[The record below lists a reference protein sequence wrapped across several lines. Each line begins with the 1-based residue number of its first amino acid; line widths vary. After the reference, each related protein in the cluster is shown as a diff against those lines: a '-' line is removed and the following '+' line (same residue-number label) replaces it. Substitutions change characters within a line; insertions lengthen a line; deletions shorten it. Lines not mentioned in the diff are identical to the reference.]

1 MKNFFI
7 RRPIFAISLSVIIVL
22 LGGISIGSLSIE
34 QYPDITPPVVEV
46 TATYE
51 GADAETVNNAVATP
65 IAESIMGV
73 SNMLYMQATS
83 ANDGSMTLQV
93 TFDIGSDADLDAIFT
108 QNNVSTAMAKL
119 PSSVTEQ
126 GVVTRKTQ
134 TGFLMVYALYSDG
147 RYDENFLSNYAYINI
162 QNELLKINGIGKV
175 EIMGAGEYAMRVW
188 LRPDLLAYYNISVS
202 EILNAI
208 SVEAGIYPAG
218 QFGAEPTPPSTQ
230 YTYTVTMPRQ
240 ISSPEEFGNILLR
253 TTDTGRQVRL
263 RDVATIELGNQNY
276 GASSRF
282 GDKPTTIISIYQEP
296 NSNAVA
302 LGEAVKAKM
311 TELAERMP
319 DGLEYEVLVDGTKS
333 ISAGIREIF
342 ETLIIALFL
351 VILIIFIFLQDWR
364 ATLIPLIAIPVSI
377 IGTFMVFP
385 LLGFTINI
393 VSLLG
398 LVLSVGLV
406 VDDAIVVV
414 EAVQAGIERGLTPMA
429 ATEEAMSKVTSPI
442 IATTIVL
449 LAVFLPISFS
459 GGISARLFQ
468 QFAVTISVSVIFST
482 INALSLSPALCAQL
496 LRPRKERTKGFF
508 GAFNRIFN
516 KSMGRYGQ
524 TIGAVVSRWRTTIAM
539 VAIIAVAIV
548 AMLRIIPRGFLPE
561 EDQGFFTIS
570 VNAPDNTA
578 LFHTEQIMEK
588 IDSVTKATLPIIEST
603 GVVSGF
609 NMISGVAST
618 NSGVIFVKLTDFNKR
633 KMSAMEAVAK
643 LNEVLYSAIP
653 EAECGAFV
661 SPSIPGLG
669 VTSGVTFELQDR
681 AGRGTNY
688 LAEQSDKLLSALRK
702 EPRIKSA
709 TTEFRNGVAQ
719 KHINIDKQH
728 ALMSGVSLSSLY
740 SETATLLGGRMINN
754 FNLYGR
760 LYQSY
765 LQAAPEYRQDEAS
778 LESYFLK
785 NGNNESVPLTSFVEV
800 RDTTGV
806 EYVSQFNLYRSI
818 GINVTPDEGVS
829 TGQIMD
835 KIEQIANDILPD
847 DTAIAW
853 SGVSFQEREKG
864 SKGGWVFLIAF
875 IFVFFTLSALYESWS
890 LPLSIVTGVPLAVL
904 GALCAIGLAH
914 LFEPKFINDIYMQ
927 ISLAMLIGLAA
938 KNSILVVE
946 YADKLFH
953 EERQSLLDATINAAK
968 MRVRPILMTA
978 FASILGMLPLVFAS
992 GVYSTARNIMG
1003 VSLVG
1008 GLLFATIF
1016 GILLYPALYYTVGK
1030 VARFEQK
1037 RQKEDNYA

>member
-7 RRPIFAISLSVIIVL
+7 HRPIFAISLSVVIVL
-22 LGGISIGSLSIE
+22 LGALSIANLSIE

-46 TATYE
+46 TATYD
-51 GADAETVNNAVATP
+51 GADAETVNNSVATP
-65 IAESIMGV
+65 IAQSVMGV
-73 SNMLYMQATS
+73 SDMLYMQATS

-108 QNNVSTAMAKL
+108 QNNVATAMAKL

-147 RYDENFLSNYAYINI
+147 RYDEDFLSNYAYINI
-162 QNELLKINGIGKV
+162 ENELLKINGIGKV
-175 EIMGAGEYAMRVW
+175 DIMGAGEYAMRVW
-188 LRPDLLAYYNISVS
+188 LRPDLLSYYNISVNDIVS
-202 EILNAI
+202 AI
-208 SVEAGIYPAG
+208 STEAGIYPAG
-218 QFGAEPTPPSTQ
+218 KFGAEPTPSSTL

-240 ISSPEEFGNILLR
+240 ISTPEEWGDILLR
-253 TTDTGRQVRL
+253 TTERGEQVRL
-263 RDVATIELGNQNY
+263 RDVATIELGNENY
-276 GASSRF
+276 GTSSRF
-282 GDKPTTIISIYQEP
+282 GDKPTTIVTIYQEP

-302 LGEAVKAKM
+302 LGNAVKEKM
-311 TELAERMP
+311 ATIAERMP
-319 DGLEYEVLVDGTKS
+319 DGVEFEILVDGTKS

-342 ETLIIALFL
+342 ETLIIALIL
-351 VILIIFIFLQDWR
+351 VILIIFLFLQSWR

-377 IGTFMVFP
+377 IGTFMIFP

-414 EAVQAGIERGLTPMA
+414 EASQANIERGMSPA
-429 ATEEAMSKVTSPI
+429 EATEEAMRKVTSPI

-449 LAVFLPISFS
+449 LAVFIPISFS

-482 INALSLSPALCAQL
+482 INALSLSPALCAML
-496 LRPRKERTKGFF
+496 LRPHKERTTGFF
-508 GAFNRIFN
+508 GAFNRLFD
-516 KSMGRYGQ
+516 KAMGHYGSS
-524 TIGAVVSRWRTTIAM
+524 IGAIVSRWRTTIAV
-539 VAIIAVAIV
+539 VAVMAVAIV
-548 AMLRIIPRGFLPE
+548 AMLKILPQGFLPE

-570 VNAPDNTA
+570 VNGPDNIA
-578 LFHTEQIMEK
+578 LSRTEQIMAK
-588 IDSVTKATLPIIEST
+588 VDSVTKTTLPIVEST

-609 NMISGVAST
+609 NLISGVAAT
-618 NSGVIFVKLTDFNKR
+618 NSGIIFVKLTDFSKR
-633 KMSAMEAVAK
+633 KMSAMDAVAK
-643 LNEVLYSAIP
+643 LNKVLYSAIP

-681 AGRGTNY
+681 AGKGTDY
-688 LAEQSDKLLSALRK
+688 LAEQCDKLLAALRK
-702 EPRIKSA
+702 EPKIESA
-709 TTEFRNGVAQ
+709 STEFRNGVAQ
-719 KHINIDKQH
+719 KHIDIDKQH

-765 LQAAPEYRQDEAS
+765 LQAAPDYRESEAS
-778 LESYFLK
+778 LSGYFLK
-785 NGNNESVPLTSFVEV
+785 NGNGESVPLTSFVSV

-806 EYVSQFNLYRSI
+806 QYVSQFNLYRSI
-818 GINVTPDEGVS
+818 GINVTPKEGTS
-829 TGQIMD
+829 TGQTMD
-835 KIEQIANDILPD
+835 RIETIADEILPD
-847 DTAIAW
+847 DTSIAW
-853 SGVSFQEREKG
+853 SGVSFQEREEGGKG
-864 SKGGWVFLIAF
+864 AWVFLIAF
-875 IFVFFTLSALYESWS
+875 VFVFFTLSALYESWS
-890 LPLSIVTGVPLAVL
+890 LPLSIVMGVPLAVV
-904 GALCAIGLAH
+904 GALCAVSIAH
-914 LFEPKFINDIYMQ
+914 LIAPQFINDIYMQ

-938 KNSILVVE
+938 KNAILVVE

-953 EERQSLLDATINAAK
+953 EEHQSLADATVNAAK

-1016 GILLYPALYYTVGK
+1016 GVMLYPALYFLVGK
-1030 VARFEQK
+1030 VARFEKQK
-1037 RQKEDNYA
+1037 

>member
-7 RRPIFAISLSVIIVL
+7 HRPIFAISLSVVIVL
-22 LGGISIGSLSIE
+22 LGAISIGNLAIE
-34 QYPDITPPVVEV
+34 QYPNITPPVVEV
-46 TATYE
+46 SATYE

-73 SNMLYMQATS
+73 SDMLYLEATS

-93 TFDIGSDADLDAIFT
+93 TFDIGSNADLDAIFT
-108 QNNVSTAMAKL
+108 QNNVATAMAKL

-147 RYDENFLSNYAYINI
+147 RYDEDFLANYAYINLE
-162 QNELLKINGIGKV
+162 NELLKIDGIGKV

-188 LRPDLLAYYNISVS
+188 LRPDLLAYYNLSVN

-218 QFGAEPTPPSTQ
+218 KFGAEPTPPTTQ

-240 ISSPEEFGNILLR
+240 ISTPEEFGDILLR
-253 TTDTGRQVRL
+253 TTEEGRQVHL

-276 GASSRF
+276 GTSSRF
-282 GDKPTTIISIYQEP
+282 GDKPTSIITIYQEP

-302 LGEAVKAKM
+302 LGKAVKAKM
-311 TELAERMP
+311 GELTERMP
-319 DGLEYEVLVDGTKS
+319 DGVEVEVLVDGTKS

-342 ETLIIALFL
+342 ETLVIALIL
-351 VILIIFIFLQDWR
+351 VILIIFLFLQDWR
-364 ATLIPLIAIPVSI
+364 ATIIPLIAIPVSI

-393 VSLLG
+393 ISLLG

-414 EAVQAGIERGLTPMA
+414 EAVQANIERGMTSHK

-468 QFAVTISVSVIFST
+468 QFAVTISVSVIFSM
-482 INALSLSPALCAQL
+482 INALSLSPALCAIL
-496 LRPRKERTKGFF
+496 LRPRKEHKSGFF
-508 GAFNRIFN
+508 GLFNRLFDRA
-516 KSMGRYGQ
+516 MGYYGN
-524 TIGAVVSRWRTTIAM
+524 TIGRIVHRWRTTIVM
-539 VAIIAVAIV
+539 VAVMVVAIV
-548 AMLRIIPRGFLPE
+548 AMLKILPSGFLPE
-561 EDQGFFTIS
+561 EDLGFFTIS

-578 LFHTEQIMEK
+578 LAHTEQIMSK
-588 IDSVTKATLPIIEST
+588 VDSVTKATLPIVEST

-609 NMISGVAST
+609 NLISGIAST
-618 NSGVIFVKLTDFNKR
+618 NCGVIFVKLVDFDKR
-633 KMSAMEAVAK
+633 NISSMEAVAK
-643 LNEVLYSAIP
+643 LNKVLYSAIP

-681 AGRGTNY
+681 AGRGSAY
-688 LAEQSDKLLSALRK
+688 LAEECNKLIDALRK
-702 EPRIKSA
+702 EPRIESA
-709 TTEFRNGVAQ
+709 TTEFRSGVAQ
-719 KHINIDKQH
+719 KHLDIDKQH
-728 ALMSGVSLSSLY
+728 AQMSGVELSSLY
-740 SETATLLGGRMINN
+740 AETATLLGGRVINN
-754 FNLYGR
+754 FNLFGR

-765 LQAAPEYRQDEAS
+765 LQAAPEYRTDASS
-778 LESYFLK
+778 LEGYFLK
-785 NGNNESVPLTSFVEV
+785 NSDNESVPLSSFVTV

-806 EYVSQFNLYRSI
+806 QYVSQFNLYRSI
-818 GINVTPDEGVS
+818 DLNVAPAKGAS
-829 TGQIMD
+829 TGDVMAD
-835 KIEQIANDILPD
+835 IERVAAEVLPNDM
-847 DTAIAW
+847 AIAW
-853 SGVSFQEREKG
+853 SGVSFQERSES
-864 SKGGWVFLIAF
+864 SKGVWVFLIAF

-890 LPLSIVTGVPLAVL
+890 LPMSIIMGVPLAVI
-904 GALCAIGLAH
+904 GALCAVGIAH
-914 LFEPKFINDIYMQ
+914 IVEPHFINDIYMQ

-938 KNSILVVE
+938 KNAILVVE

-953 EERQSLLDATINAAK
+953 DEQQSLLDATVNGAK

-1016 GILLYPALYYTVGK
+1016 GILLYPALYYLVGK

-1037 RQKEDNYA
+1037 RKEEKNYA

>member
-1 MKNFFI
+1 MNNFFI
-7 RRPIFAISLSVIIVL
+7 SRPIFAISLSVIIVL
-22 LGGISIGSLSIE
+22 LGIVSIGKLAIE

-65 IAESIMGV
+65 IAESVMGV
-73 SNMLYMQATS
+73 SDMLYMQSTS
-83 ANDGSMTLQV
+83 ANDGSMTLQI
-93 TFDIGSDADLDAIFT
+93 TFDIESDADLDAIFT
-108 QNNVSTAMAKL
+108 QNRVATAMAKL

-134 TGFLMVYALYSDG
+134 TGFLLVYALYSDG
-147 RYDENFLSNYAYINI
+147 RYDESFLSNYAYINLE
-162 QNELLKINGIGKV
+162 NELLKINGIGKV
-175 EIMGAGEYAMRVW
+175 DIMGAGEYAMRVW

-202 EILNAI
+202 EILSAI
-208 SVEAGIYPAG
+208 ATEAGIYPAG
-218 QFGAEPTPPSTQ
+218 EFGAEPTPETTQ
-230 YTYTVTMPRQ
+230 FTYTVTMPRQ
-240 ISSPEEFGNILLR
+240 ISSAEEFANILLR
-253 TTDTGRQVRL
+253 TTDKGQQVRL
-263 RDVATIELGNQNY
+263 RDVASVELGNQTY
-276 GASSRF
+276 GSSSRF
-282 GDKPTTIISIYQEP
+282 GDKPTTIVTIYQEP
-296 NSNAVA
+296 GSNAVA
-302 LGEAVKAKM
+302 LGKAVKAKM
-311 TELAERMP
+311 DELAERMP
-319 DGLEYEVLVDGTKS
+319 DGLATEVLVDGTKS

-342 ETLIIALFL
+342 ETLIIALVL
-351 VILIIFIFLQDWR
+351 VILIIFLFLQDWR

-393 VSLLG
+393 ISLLG

-414 EAVQAGIERGLTPMA
+414 EAVQAGIERGLTPRK

-442 IATTIVL
+442 VATTIVL
-449 LAVFLPISFS
+449 LAVFIPISFS

-468 QFAVTISVSVIFST
+468 QFAVTISVSVLFSMV
-482 INALSLSPALCAQL
+482 NALSLSPALCALL
-496 LRPRKERTKGFF
+496 LRKRKEQTSGLF
-508 GAFNRIFN
+508 GAFNRIFERA
-516 KSMGRYGQ
+516 MGRYAS
-524 TIGAVVSRWRTTIAM
+524 TISRAVTRWRTTLAM
-539 VAIIAVAIV
+539 VAVMAVVIGAI
-548 AMLRIIPRGFLPE
+548 LRVLPSGFLPE

-570 VNAPDNTA
+570 VTAPDNTSLA
-578 LFHTEQIMEK
+578 RTKQIMAK
-588 IDSVTKATLPIIEST
+588 VDSVTKATLPIVEST

-609 NMISGVAST
+609 NLISGVAST
-618 NSGVIFVKLTDFNKR
+618 NSGVIFVKLTDFDKR

-643 LNEVLYSAIP
+643 VNEVLYSAIP

-681 AGRGTNY
+681 AGRGTDY
-688 LAEQSDKLLSALRK
+688 LAEQCEILLTALRK
-702 EPRIKSA
+702 EPRIQSA
-709 TTEFRNGVAQ
+709 STEFRNGVAQ
-719 KHINIDKQH
+719 KHLAIDKEH

-740 SETATLLGGRMINN
+740 TETATLLGGRMINN

-765 LQAAPEYRQDEAS
+765 LQAAPEYRTDATS
-778 LESYFLK
+778 LERYYLK
-785 NGNNESVPLTSFVEV
+785 NGDGESVPLTTFVEV

-806 EYVSQFNLYRSI
+806 EYISQFNIYRSI
-818 GINVTPDEGVS
+818 DINVTPVS
-829 TGQIMD
+829 GASSGDVINA
-835 KIEQIANDILPD
+835 IERIADDVLPND
-847 DTAIAW
+847 TSIAW
-853 SGVSFQEREKG
+853 SGVSFQEQEEG
-864 SKGGWVFLIAF
+864 SKGAWVFLIAF
-875 IFVFFTLSALYESWS
+875 VFVFFTLSSLYESWS
-890 LPLSIVTGVPLAVL
+890 LPLAIVAGVPLAVL
-904 GALCAIGLAH
+904 GALCGVGLAH
-914 LFEPKFINDIYMQ
+914 LVAPQFINDIYMQ

-953 EERQSLLDATINAAK
+953 EERKSLLEATIDAAK

-1003 VSLVG
+1003 VSLVS
-1008 GLLFATIF
+1008 GLLFATLF
-1016 GILLYPALYYTVGK
+1016 GIILYPALYYLVGK

-1037 RQKEDNYA
+1037 RKEDNYA

>member
-7 RRPIFAISLSVIIVL
+7 SRPIFAISLSVIIVL
-22 LGGISIGSLSIE
+22 LGLISIGNLAIE

-46 TATYE
+46 TASYE

-73 SNMLYMQATS
+73 SDMLYMQATS

-108 QNNVSTAMAKL
+108 QNNVATAMAKL

-202 EILNAI
+202 DILSAI
-208 SVEAGIYPAG
+208 STEAGIYPAG
-218 QFGAEPTPPSTQ
+218 EFGAEPTPSTTQ
-230 YTYTVTMPRQ
+230 FTYTVTMPRQ
-240 ISSPEEFGNILLR
+240 ISTAEEFGDILLR
-253 TTDTGRQVRL
+253 TTEKGTQVRL
-263 RDVATIELGNQNY
+263 RDVATVELGNQNY

-311 TELAERMP
+311 SELAKSMP
-319 DGLEYEVLVDGTKS
+319 DGVEYEVLVDGTKS

-342 ETLIIALFL
+342 ETLIIALAL

-393 VSLLG
+393 ISLLG

-414 EAVQAGIERGLTPMA
+414 EAAQSNIERGLTPRKA
-429 ATEEAMSKVTSPI
+429 AEEAMSKVTSPI

-449 LAVFLPISFS
+449 LAVFIPISFS

-468 QFAVTISVSVIFST
+468 QFAITISVSVIFSM
-482 INALSLSPALCAQL
+482 INALSLSPALCAML
-496 LRPRKERTKGFF
+496 LRPRKEHKTGFF
-508 GAFNRIFN
+508 GAFNRIFD
-516 KSMGRYGQ
+516 KAMGGYGN
-524 TIGAVVSRWRTTIAM
+524 TIGKVVKRWRASIAI
-539 VAIIAVAIV
+539 VAVIAVAIV
-548 AMLRIIPRGFLPE
+548 AMLKILPKGFLPE
-561 EDQGFFTIS
+561 EDLGFFTIA

-578 LFHTEQIMEK
+578 LARTEEIMAK
-588 IDSVTKATLPIIEST
+588 VDSVAKATLPIVEST

-609 NMISGVAST
+609 NMISGVAAT
-618 NSGVIFVKLTDFNKR
+618 NSGVVFVKLKDFDKR
-633 KMSAMEAVAK
+633 KMSAMEAVSK
-643 LNEVLYSAIP
+643 LNHVLYTAIP

-681 AGRGTNY
+681 AGKGTEY
-688 LAEQSDKLLSALRK
+688 LAEQSDKLLAALRN

-709 TTEFRNGVAQ
+709 STEFRDGVAQ
-719 KHINIDKQH
+719 KHLDIDKQH
-728 ALMSGVSLSSLY
+728 ALMSGVSLSS
-740 SETATLLGGRMINN
+740 LLGGRMINN

-765 LQAAPEYRQDEAS
+765 LQAAPEYRESEAS
-778 LESYFLK
+778 LEGYYLK
-785 NGNNESVPLTSFVEV
+785 NSNGESVPLTSFVTV

-806 EYVSQFNLYRSI
+806 QYVSQFNLYRSI

-829 TGQIMD
+829 TGDVMD
-835 KIEQIANDILPD
+835 DIERIAEDNLPD
-847 DTAIAW
+847 DVAIAW
-853 SGVSFQEREKG
+853 SGVSFQEREESGKG
-864 SKGGWVFLIAF
+864 AWVFLIAF
-875 IFVFFTLSALYESWS
+875 IFVFFTLSSLYESWS
-890 LPLSIVTGVPLAVL
+890 LPLSIVMGVPLAVI
-904 GALCAIGLAH
+904 GALCAVGLSH
-914 LFEPKFINDIYMQ
+914 LFAPQFINDIYMQ

-953 EERQSLLDATINAAK
+953 EEQLSLLDATVNAAK

-978 FASILGMLPLVFAS
+978 FASILGILPLVFAS
-992 GVYSTARNIMG
+992 GVYSTARNIIG

-1016 GILLYPALYYTVGK
+1016 GVLLYPALYFLVGK

-1037 RQKEDNYA
+1037 REKEDNYA

>member
-7 RRPIFAISLSVIIVL
+7 HRPIFAISLSVIIVL
-22 LGGISIGSLSIE
+22 LGTISITNLAIE

-65 IAESIMGV
+65 LAESIMGV
-73 SNMLYMQATS
+73 SDMLYMQATS

-108 QNNVSTAMAKL
+108 QNNVASATSKL
-119 PSSVTEQ
+119 PSSVIEQ

-147 RYDENFLSNYAYINI
+147 RYDESFLSNYAYINI

-202 EILNAI
+202 EILSAI
-208 SVEAGIYPAG
+208 STEAGIYPAG
-218 QFGAEPTPPSTQ
+218 KFGAEPTPATTQ
-230 YTYTVTMPRQ
+230 FTYTVTMPRQ
-240 ISSPEEFGNILLR
+240 ISSPEEFGAILLR
-253 TTDTGRQVRL
+253 TTERGSQVRL
-263 RDVATIELGNQNY
+263 RDVATIELGNQAY

-282 GDKPTTIISIYQEP
+282 GNNPTTIITIYQEP

-302 LGEAVKAKM
+302 LGEAVKSKM
-311 TELAERMP
+311 SALSERMP
-319 DGLEYEVLVDGTKS
+319 DGVEYEVLVDGTKS

-342 ETLIIALFL
+342 ETLIIALVL
-351 VILIIFIFLQDWR
+351 VILIIFLFLQDWR

-377 IGTFMVFP
+377 VGTFMIFP

-414 EAVQAGIERGLTPMA
+414 EAAQSGIERGLAPA
-429 ATEEAMSKVTSPI
+429 KATEEAMSKVTSPI

-449 LAVFLPISFS
+449 LAVFIPISFS

-468 QFAVTISVSVIFST
+468 QFAVTISVSVVFST
-482 INALSLSPALCAQL
+482 INALSLSPALCALL
-496 LRPRKERTKGFF
+496 LRPHKERTTGFF
-508 GAFNRIFN
+508 GAFNRLFDRA
-516 KSMGRYGQ
+516 MGRYSSA
-524 TIGAVVSRWRTTIAM
+524 IGGIAKRWRITIA
-539 VAIIAVAIV
+539 AIAIMAVAIV
-548 AMLRIIPRGFLPE
+548 AGLKLLPKGFLPE

-578 LFHTEQIMEK
+578 LSRTEQIMAK
-588 IDSVTKATLPIIEST
+588 VDSVTKSTLPIVQST

-609 NMISGVAST
+609 NLISGVAST
-618 NSGVIFVKLTDFNKR
+618 SSGVIFVKLVDFDKR

-669 VTSGVTFELQDR
+669 VTSGVTFQLQDR
-681 AGRGTNY
+681 AGRGTEY
-688 LAEQSDKLLSALRK
+688 LAEQSNRLLSALRQ
-702 EPRIKSA
+702 EPLIKSA

-719 KHINIDKQH
+719 KHLDIDKEH
-728 ALMSGVSLSSLY
+728 ALMSGVSLDALY

-754 FNLYGR
+754 FNLFGR

-765 LQAAPEYRQDEAS
+765 LQAAPEYRESAAS
-778 LESYFLK
+778 LDGYFLI
-785 NGNNESVPLTSFVEV
+785 NGNNESVPLTSFVSV

-818 GINVTPDEGVS
+818 GINVSPTEGTS
-829 TGQIMD
+829 TGDVMD
-835 KIEQIANDILPD
+835 KIEEVAGNTLPD

-853 SGVSFQEREKG
+853 SGVSFQEREEGGKG
-864 SKGGWVFLIAF
+864 TWVFLIAF
-875 IFVFFTLSALYESWS
+875 IFVFFTLSSLYESWS
-890 LPLSIVTGVPLAVL
+890 LPLSIVMGVPLAVV
-904 GALCAIGLAH
+904 GALCGVGLAH
-914 LFEPKFINDIYMQ
+914 LFAPKFINDIYMQ

-953 EERQSLLDATINAAK
+953 EERQSLLNATINAAK

-1016 GILLYPALYYTVGK
+1016 GVVLYPALYYLVGK
-1030 VARFEQK
+1030 VARFEQ
-1037 RQKEDNYA
+1037 RREKEERYA

>member
-7 RRPIFAISLSVIIVL
+7 HRPIFAISLSVIIVL
-22 LGGISIGSLSIE
+22 LGAISISSLSIE

-73 SNMLYMQATS
+73 SDMLYMQATS

-108 QNNVSTAMAKL
+108 QNNVATAMAKL

-147 RYDENFLSNYAYINI
+147 RYDENFLSNYAYINLE
-162 QNELLKINGIGKV
+162 NELLKINGIGKV
-175 EIMGAGEYAMRVW
+175 DIMGAGEYAMRVW
-188 LRPDLLAYYNISVS
+188 LRPDMLAYYDISVS

-208 SVEAGIYPAG
+208 STEAGIYPAG
-218 QFGAEPTPPSTQ
+218 EFGAEPTPPSTQ

-240 ISSPEEFGNILLR
+240 ISSPEEFGDILLR
-253 TTDTGRQVRL
+253 TTDKGTQVRL
-263 RDVATIELGNQNY
+263 RDVATVELGNQTY
-276 GASSRF
+276 GTSSGF
-282 GDKPTTIISIYQEP
+282 GNKPTSIISIYQEP

-302 LGEAVKAKM
+302 LGKEVKAKM
-311 TELAERMP
+311 ATLSERMP
-319 DGLEYEVLVDGTKS
+319 DGVQYEVLVDGTKS

-342 ETLIIALFL
+342 ETLIIALIL
-351 VILIIFIFLQDWR
+351 VILIIFLFLQDWR

-393 VSLLG
+393 ISLLG

-414 EAVQAGIERGLTPMA
+414 EAAQANIERGMRPTE
-429 ATEEAMSKVTSPI
+429 ATEEAMRKVTSPI

-468 QFAVTISVSVIFST
+468 QFAVTISVSVIFSM
-482 INALSLSPALCAQL
+482 INALSLSPALCAML
-496 LRPRKERTKGFF
+496 LRPRKEHKTGFF
-508 GAFNRIFN
+508 GEFNRLFD
-516 KSMGRYGQ
+516 KAMERYSN
-524 TIGAVVSRWRTTIAM
+524 TIGSFVKRWRTTIAM
-539 VAIIAVAIV
+539 VAIIAVAIGTI
-548 AMLRIIPRGFLPE
+548 LKLLPRGFLPE
-561 EDQGFFTIS
+561 EDLGFFTIS
-570 VNAPDNTA
+570 VNAPDNIA
-578 LFHTEQIMEK
+578 LSRTKQIMAK
-588 IDSVTKATLPIIEST
+588 VDSVTKATLPIIEST
-603 GVVSGF
+603 GIVSGF
-609 NMISGVAST
+609 NLISGVAAT
-618 NSGVIFVKLTDFNKR
+618 NCGVAFVKLVDFDKR

-669 VTSGVTFELQDR
+669 VTSGITFELQDR
-681 AGRGTNY
+681 AGRGTTY
-688 LAEQSDKLLSALRK
+688 LAEQSDKLLAALRK
-702 EPRIKSA
+702 EPRIRSA
-709 TTEFRNGVAQ
+709 STEFRDGVAQ
-719 KHINIDKQH
+719 KHLDIDKQH

-740 SETATLLGGRMINN
+740 AETATLLGGRMINN

-765 LQAAPEYRQDEAS
+765 LQAAPEYREDATS
-778 LESYFLK
+778 LESYFLV
-785 NGNNESVPLTSFVEV
+785 NGNGESVPLTSFVTV

-806 EYVSQFNLYRSI
+806 QYISQFNLYRSI
-818 GINVTPDEGVS
+818 GINVTPDEGAS
-829 TGQIMD
+829 TGDVMAD
-835 KIEQIANDILPD
+835 IERVANDILPE
-847 DTAIAW
+847 DTSIAW
-853 SGVSFQEREKG
+853 SGVSFQEQSESG
-864 SKGGWVFLIAF
+864 KGGWVFLIAF

-890 LPLSIVTGVPLAVL
+890 LPLSIVMGVPLAVV
-904 GALCAIGLAH
+904 GALCAVGLAH
-914 LFEPKFINDIYMQ
+914 IFAPQFINDIYMQ

-953 EERQSLLDATINAAK
+953 EEQQSLLDATINAAK

-1016 GILLYPALYYTVGK
+1016 GIMLYPALYYLVGK

-1037 RQKEDNYA
+1037 QKDKNYA

>member
-7 RRPIFAISLSVIIVL
+7 HRPIFAISLSVVIVL
-22 LGGISIGSLSIE
+22 LGALSIANLSIE

-46 TATYE
+46 TATYD
-51 GADAETVNNAVATP
+51 GADAETVNNSVATP
-65 IAESIMGV
+65 IAQSVMGV
-73 SNMLYMQATS
+73 SDMLYMQATS

-108 QNNVSTAMAKL
+108 QNNVATAMAKL

-147 RYDENFLSNYAYINI
+147 RYDEDFLSNYAYINI
-162 QNELLKINGIGKV
+162 ENELLKINGIGKV
-175 EIMGAGEYAMRVW
+175 DIMGAGEYAMRVW
-188 LRPDLLAYYNISVS
+188 LRPDLLSYYNISVNDIVS
-202 EILNAI
+202 AI
-208 SVEAGIYPAG
+208 STEAGIYPAG
-218 QFGAEPTPPSTQ
+218 KFGAEPTPSSTL

-240 ISSPEEFGNILLR
+240 ISTPEEWGDILLR
-253 TTDTGRQVRL
+253 TTERGEQVRL
-263 RDVATIELGNQNY
+263 RDVATIELGNENY
-276 GASSRF
+276 GTSSRF
-282 GDKPTTIISIYQEP
+282 GDKPTTIVTIYQEP

-302 LGEAVKAKM
+302 LGKAVKEKM
-311 TELAERMP
+311 ATIAERMP
-319 DGLEYEVLVDGTKS
+319 DGVEFEVLVDGTKS

-342 ETLIIALFL
+342 ETLIIALIL
-351 VILIIFIFLQDWR
+351 VILIIFLFLQSWR

-377 IGTFMVFP
+377 IGTFMIFP

-414 EAVQAGIERGLTPMA
+414 EASQANIERGMSPA
-429 ATEEAMSKVTSPI
+429 EATEEAMRKVTSPI

-449 LAVFLPISFS
+449 LAVFIPISFS

-482 INALSLSPALCAQL
+482 INALSLSPALCAML
-496 LRPRKERTKGFF
+496 LRPHKERTKGFF
-508 GAFNRIFN
+508 GAFNRIFDRA
-516 KSMGRYGQ
+516 MGRYGSS
-524 TIGAVVSRWRTTIAM
+524 IGRIVSRWRTTIAVVAVM
-539 VAIIAVAIV
+539 VVAIV
-548 AMLRIIPRGFLPE
+548 AMLKILPQGFLPE

-570 VNAPDNTA
+570 VNGPDNIA
-578 LFHTEQIMEK
+578 LSRTEQIMAK
-588 IDSVTKATLPIIEST
+588 VDSVTKTTLPIVEST

-609 NMISGVAST
+609 NLISGVAAT
-618 NSGVIFVKLTDFNKR
+618 NSGIIFVKLTDFSKR

-643 LNEVLYSAIP
+643 LNKVLYSAIP

-681 AGRGTNY
+681 AGKGTDY
-688 LAEQSDKLLSALRK
+688 LAEQCDKLLAALRK
-702 EPRIKSA
+702 EPKIESA
-709 TTEFRNGVAQ
+709 STEFRNGVAQ
-719 KHINIDKQH
+719 KHIDIDKQH

-765 LQAAPEYRQDEAS
+765 LQAAPDYRESEAS
-778 LESYFLK
+778 LSGYFLK
-785 NGNNESVPLTSFVEV
+785 NGNGESVPLTSFVSV

-806 EYVSQFNLYRSI
+806 QYVSQFNLYRSI
-818 GINVTPDEGVS
+818 GITITPKEGTS
-829 TGQIMD
+829 TGQTMD
-835 KIEQIANDILPD
+835 RIETIADEILPD
-847 DTAIAW
+847 DTSIAW
-853 SGVSFQEREKG
+853 SGVSFQEREEGGKG
-864 SKGGWVFLIAF
+864 AWVFLIAF
-875 IFVFFTLSALYESWS
+875 VFVFFTLSALYESWS
-890 LPLSIVTGVPLAVL
+890 LPLSIVMGVPLAVV
-904 GALCAIGLAH
+904 GALCAVSIAH
-914 LFEPKFINDIYMQ
+914 LIAPQFINDIYMQ

-938 KNSILVVE
+938 KNAILVVE

-953 EERQSLLDATINAAK
+953 EEHQSLVEATINAAK

-1016 GILLYPALYYTVGK
+1016 GVMLYPALYFLVGK
-1030 VARFEQK
+1030 VARFEKQK
-1037 RQKEDNYA
+1037 

>member
-22 LGGISIGSLSIE
+22 LGAVSIGNLAIE

-46 TATYE
+46 SATYE

-65 IAESIMGV
+65 IAESVMGV
-73 SNMLYMQATS
+73 SDMLYMQATS

-93 TFDIGSDADLDAIFT
+93 TFDIGSDADLNAIFT
-108 QNNVSTAMAKL
+108 QNNVATAMAKL
-119 PSSVTEQ
+119 PSSVVEQ

-147 RYDENFLSNYAYINI
+147 RYDENFLSNYAYINLE
-162 QNELLKINGIGKV
+162 NELLKLNGVGKV
-175 EIMGAGEYAMRVW
+175 DIMGAGEYAMRVW

-202 EILNAI
+202 EILSAI
-208 SVEAGIYPAG
+208 STEAGIYPAG
-218 QFGAEPTPPSTQ
+218 KFGAEPTPPSTQ

-240 ISSPEEFGNILLR
+240 ISTPEEFGNILLR
-253 TTDTGRQVRL
+253 TTERGTQVRL
-263 RDVATIELGNQNY
+263 HDVATVELGNQNY

-282 GDKPTTIISIYQEP
+282 GDKPTTIITIYQEP

-302 LGEAVKAKM
+302 LGEAVKTKM
-311 TELAERMP
+311 SELAERMP
-319 DGLEYEVLVDGTKS
+319 DGVEFEVLVDGTKS

-342 ETLIIALFL
+342 ETLIIALIL

-398 LVLSVGLV
+398 LVLSIGLV

-414 EAVQAGIERGLTPMA
+414 EAAQANIERGLSPQK

-468 QFAVTISVSVIFST
+468 QFAVTISVSVVFSM
-482 INALSLSPALCAQL
+482 INALSLSPALCAML
-496 LRPRKERTKGFF
+496 LRPHKERKSGIF
-508 GAFNRIFN
+508 GAFNRLFDAA
-516 KSMGRYGQ
+516 MGRYANV
-524 TIGAVVSRWRTTIAM
+524 IGRIVNRWRTTIAV
-539 VAIIAVAIV
+539 VAITGVAIGT
-548 AMLRIIPRGFLPE
+548 LLKLLPSGFLPE

-578 LFHTEQIMEK
+578 LSRTEQIMSK
-588 IDSVTKATLPIIEST
+588 VDSVTKATLPIVQST

-609 NMISGVAST
+609 NLVSGVAAT
-618 NSGVIFVKLTDFNKR
+618 NCGVIFVKLVDFDKR

-643 LNEVLYSAIP
+643 LNDVLYSAIP

-681 AGRGTNY
+681 AGKGTAY
-688 LAEQSDKLLSALRK
+688 LTEQSNKLLAALRN
-702 EPRIKSA
+702 EPRIRSA
-709 TTEFRNGVAQ
+709 TTEFRDGVTQ
-719 KHINIDKQH
+719 KHLDIDKQH
-728 ALMSGVSLSSLY
+728 ALMSGVSLASLY

-765 LQAAPEYRQDEAS
+765 LQAAPEYRENEAS
-778 LESYFLK
+778 LNGYFLK
-785 NGNNESVPLTSFVEV
+785 NSNNESVPLTSFVTV

-806 EYVSQFNLYRSI
+806 QYLSQFNLYRSI
-818 GINVTPDEGVS
+818 GINVAPVEGAS
-829 TGQIMD
+829 TGDVMED
-835 KIEQIANDILPD
+835 IERIADEILPD
-847 DTAIAW
+847 DTTIAW
-853 SGVSFQEREKG
+853 SGVSFQEHEEGGKG
-864 SKGGWVFLIAF
+864 AWVFLIAF
-875 IFVFFTLSALYESWS
+875 IFVFFTLSSLYESWS
-890 LPLSIVTGVPLAVL
+890 LPLSIVLGVPLAVM
-904 GALCAIGLAH
+904 GAMCAVGLAH
-914 LFEPKFINDIYMQ
+914 LIAPKFINDIYMQ

-953 EERQSLLDATINAAK
+953 EEQQSLLNATINAAK

-1016 GILLYPALYYTVGK
+1016 GILLYPALYYLVGK

-1037 RQKEDNYA
+1037 RKEEDYA

>member
-7 RRPIFAISLSVIIVL
+7 HRPIFAISLSVIIVL
-22 LGGISIGSLSIE
+22 LGAISITNLAIE

-46 TATYE
+46 TASYE

-65 IAESIMGV
+65 LAESIMGV
-73 SNMLYMQATS
+73 SDMLYMQATS

-108 QNNVSTAMAKL
+108 QNNVATATSKL
-119 PSSVTEQ
+119 PSSVIEQ

-202 EILNAI
+202 DILSAI
-208 SVEAGIYPAG
+208 ATEAGIYPAG
-218 QFGAEPTPPSTQ
+218 QFGAEPTPSTTQ
-230 YTYTVTMPRQ
+230 FTYTVTMPRQ
-240 ISSPEEFGNILLR
+240 ISSPEEFGEILLR
-253 TTDTGRQVRL
+253 TTEKGIQVRL

-276 GASSRF
+276 GVSSCF
-282 GDKPTTIISIYQEP
+282 GDKPTTIITIYQEP

-302 LGEAVKAKM
+302 LGDAVKAEM
-311 TELAERMP
+311 SSLAERMP
-319 DGLEYEVLVDGTKS
+319 DGVEYEVLVDGTKS

-342 ETLIIALFL
+342 ETLIIALVL
-351 VILIIFIFLQDWR
+351 VIMIIFLFLQNWR

-414 EAVQAGIERGLTPMA
+414 EAVQSGIERGLTPTK
-429 ATEEAMSKVTSPI
+429 ATEEAMGKVTSPI

-449 LAVFLPISFS
+449 LAVFIPISFS

-468 QFAVTISVSVIFST
+468 QFAITISVSVVFST
-482 INALSLSPALCAQL
+482 INALSLSPALCALL
-496 LRPRKERTKGFF
+496 LRPHKEHQSGFF
-508 GAFNRIFN
+508 GLFNRLFDGA
-516 KSMGRYGQ
+516 MGRYSS
-524 TIGAVVSRWRTTIAM
+524 TIGNIVKRWRTTIAIVSIM
-539 VAIIAVAIV
+539 AVVIVAILKI
-548 AMLRIIPRGFLPE
+548 LPKGFLPE

-578 LFHTEQIMEK
+578 LSRTKQIMAK
-588 IDSVTKATLPIIEST
+588 VDSVTKANLPIVQST

-609 NMISGVAST
+609 NLISGIAST
-618 NSGVIFVKLTDFNKR
+618 SSGVVFVKLVDFDKR
-633 KMSAMEAVAK
+633 KMSAMEAVAL
-643 LNEVLYSAIP
+643 LNKILYSAIP

-669 VTSGVTFELQDR
+669 VTSGVTFQLQDR
-681 AGRGTNY
+681 AGKGSNY
-688 LAEQSDKLLSALRK
+688 LTEQSDKLLRSLRQEPLIESA
-702 EPRIKSA
+702 A
-709 TTEFRNGVAQ
+709 TEFRNGVTQ
-719 KHINIDKQH
+719 KHLDIDKEH
-728 ALMSGVSLSSLY
+728 ALMSGVSLDALY

-754 FNLYGR
+754 FNLFGR

-765 LQAAPEYRQDEAS
+765 LQAAPEYRESAQS
-778 LESYFLK
+778 LDSYFLM
-785 NGNNESVPLTSFVEV
+785 NGNNESIPLSAFVTV

-818 GINVTPDEGVS
+818 GINVTPAEGAS
-829 TGQIMD
+829 TGDIMD
-835 KIEQIANDILPD
+835 KIEEIADNILPD
-847 DTAIAW
+847 DTSIAW
-853 SGVSFQEREKG
+853 SGVSFQERAEG
-864 SKGGWVFLIAF
+864 GKGGWVFLIAF
-875 IFVFFTLSALYESWS
+875 IFVFFTLSSLYESWS
-890 LPLSIVTGVPLAVL
+890 LPLSIVMGVPLAVL
-904 GALCAIGLAH
+904 GALCAVGLAH
-914 LFEPKFINDIYMQ
+914 LIAPQFINDIYMQ

-1003 VSLVG
+1003 VALVG

-1016 GILLYPALYYTVGK
+1016 GILLYPALYYLVGK
-1030 VARFEQK
+1030 IARFEQR
-1037 RQKEDNYA
+1037 RQNENSYA

>member
-7 RRPIFAISLSVIIVL
+7 HRPIFAISLSVVIVL
-22 LGGISIGSLSIE
+22 LGALSIANLSIE

-46 TATYE
+46 TATYN
-51 GADAETVNNAVATP
+51 GADAETVNDAVATP
-65 IAESIMGV
+65 ISQSVMGV
-73 SNMLYMQATS
+73 SDMLYMQATS

-93 TFDIGSDADLDAIFT
+93 TFDIGSDADLNAIFT
-108 QNNVSTAMAKL
+108 QNRVATAMAKL
-119 PSSVTEQ
+119 PSTVTEQ

-147 RYDENFLSNYAYINI
+147 RYDENFLSNYAYINLE
-162 QNELLKINGIGKV
+162 NELLKINGIGKV
-175 EIMGAGEYAMRVW
+175 DIMGAGEYAMRVW
-188 LRPDLLAYYNISVS
+188 LRPDLLAYYNISVNDIIS
-202 EILNAI
+202 AI
-208 SVEAGIYPAG
+208 STQAGIYPAG
-218 QFGAEPTPPSTQ
+218 EFGAEPTPESTL
-230 YTYTVTMPRQ
+230 YTYTVTMPQQ
-240 ISSPEEFGNILLR
+240 ISTPEEFGNIVLR
-253 TTDTGRQVRL
+253 TTEKGSQLRL
-263 RDVATIELGNQNY
+263 RDVATVELGNQNY

-282 GDKPTTIISIYQEP
+282 GNKPTTIITIYQEP

-302 LGEAVKAKM
+302 LGNAVKEKM
-311 TELAERMP
+311 ERLAERMP
-319 DGLEYEVLVDGTKS
+319 DGVEYEVLVDGTKS

-342 ETLIIALFL
+342 ETLIIALVL

-414 EAVQAGIERGLTPMA
+414 EAVQANIERGMS
-429 ATEEAMSKVTSPI
+429 ATEATEVAMSKVTSPI

-449 LAVFLPISFS
+449 LAVFIPISFS

-468 QFAVTISVSVIFST
+468 QFAVTISVSVLFST
-482 INALSLSPALCAQL
+482 INALSLSPALCAKL
-496 LRPRKERTKGFF
+496 LRPHKSATRGLF
-508 GAFNRIFN
+508 AWFNRIFDRA
-516 KSMGRYGQ
+516 MGRYSSA
-524 TIGAVVSRWRTTIAM
+524 IGNFARRWRATIAM
-539 VAIIAVAIV
+539 VAVIVVAIV
-548 AMLRIIPRGFLPE
+548 AMLKILPRGFLPD

-570 VNAPDNTA
+570 VNAPDNIA
-578 LFHTEQIMEK
+578 LSRTERIMAK
-588 IDSVTKATLPIIEST
+588 VDSVTKATLPIVQST

-609 NMISGVAST
+609 NLISGVAST
-618 NSGVIFVKLTDFNKR
+618 SSGVVFVKLIDFDKR
-633 KMSAMEAVAK
+633 SMSAMEAVAK
-643 LNEVLYSAIP
+643 LNEVLYTAIP

-681 AGRGTNY
+681 AGKGTTY
-688 LAEQSDKLLSALRK
+688 LAENSDKLLSALRK
-702 EPRIKSA
+702 ERRIESA
-709 TTEFRNGVAQ
+709 STEFRSGVTQ
-719 KHINIDKQH
+719 KHLDIDKQH

-765 LQAAPEYRQDEAS
+765 LQAAPEYREDAS
-778 LESYFLK
+778 SLDSFFLT
-785 NGNNESVPLTSFVEV
+785 NGDGESVPLSSFVTV

-818 GINVTPDEGVS
+818 GINVTPVSGAS
-829 TGQIMD
+829 TGDIMSD
-835 KIEQIANDILPD
+835 IERVASEVLPD
-847 DTAIAW
+847 DVAVAW
-853 SGVSFQEREKG
+853 SGVSFQEREEG
-864 SKGGWVFLIAF
+864 GKGGWVFLIAF

-890 LPLSIVTGVPLAVL
+890 LPLSIVAGVPLAVA
-904 GALCAIGLAH
+904 GALSAIGIAH
-914 LFEPKFINDIYMQ
+914 LIEPHFINDIYMQ

-938 KNSILVVE
+938 KNAILVVE

-953 EERQSLLDATINAAK
+953 EEQQSLLDATVNAAK
-968 MRVRPILMTA
+968 MRVRPIIMTA

-1016 GILLYPALYYTVGK
+1016 GVTLYPALYYVVGK

-1037 RQKEDNYA
+1037 REKEKSYA

>member
-1 MKNFFI
+1 MNNFFI

-22 LGGISIGSLSIE
+22 LGIISLGKLAIE

-65 IAESIMGV
+65 IAESVMGV
-73 SNMLYMQATS
+73 SDMLYMQSTS

-93 TFDIGSDADLDAIFT
+93 TFDIESDADLDAIFT
-108 QNNVSTAMAKL
+108 QNRVATAMAKL

-134 TGFLMVYALYSDG
+134 TGFLLVYALYSDG
-147 RYDENFLSNYAYINI
+147 RYDESFLSNYAYINLE
-162 QNELLKINGIGKV
+162 NELLKINGIGKV
-175 EIMGAGEYAMRVW
+175 DIMGAGEYAMRVW
-188 LRPDLLAYYNISVS
+188 LRPDLLAYYNISVN
-202 EILNAI
+202 EILSAI
-208 SVEAGIYPAG
+208 ATEAGIYPAG
-218 QFGAEPTPPSTQ
+218 EFGAEPTPDTTQ
-230 YTYTVTMPRQ
+230 FTYTVTMPRQ
-240 ISSPEEFGNILLR
+240 ISSAEEFANILLR
-253 TTDTGRQVRL
+253 TTEKGQQVRL
-263 RDVATIELGNQNY
+263 RDVASVELGNQTY
-276 GASSRF
+276 GSSSQF
-282 GDKPTTIISIYQEP
+282 GTKPTTIITIYQEP
-296 NSNAVA
+296 GSNAVA
-302 LGEAVKAKM
+302 LGKAVKAKM
-311 TELAERMP
+311 GELAERMP
-319 DGLEYEVLVDGTKS
+319 DGIDTEVLVDGTKS

-342 ETLIIALFL
+342 ETLIIALVL
-351 VILIIFIFLQDWR
+351 VILIIFLFLQDWR

-393 VSLLG
+393 ISLLG

-414 EAVQAGIERGLTPMA
+414 EAVQAGIERGLSPRR

-442 IATTIVL
+442 IATTVVL
-449 LAVFLPISFS
+449 LAVFIPISFS

-468 QFAVTISVSVIFST
+468 QFAVTISVSVLFSMV
-482 INALSLSPALCAQL
+482 NALSLSPALCALL
-496 LRPRKERTKGFF
+496 LRKRKEHTSGLF
-508 GAFNRIFN
+508 GAFNRLFERA
-516 KSMGRYGQ
+516 MGRY
-524 TIGAVVSRWRTTIAM
+524 ASVVSRTVRRWRTTLAM
-539 VAIIAVAIV
+539 VAVMAVVIGAV
-548 AMLRIIPRGFLPE
+548 LRLLPSGFLPE

-570 VNAPDNTA
+570 VTAPDNTA
-578 LFHTEQIMEK
+578 LARTKQIMAK
-588 IDSVTKATLPIIEST
+588 VDSVTKATLPIVEST

-609 NMISGVAST
+609 NLISGIAST
-618 NSGVIFVKLTDFNKR
+618 NSGVIFVKFTDFDKR

-643 LNEVLYSAIP
+643 INEVLYSAIP

-669 VTSGVTFELQDR
+669 ITSGVTFELQDR
-681 AGRGTNY
+681 AGRGTAY
-688 LAEQSDKLLSALRK
+688 LAEQSERLLAALRS
-702 EPRIKSA
+702 EPRIQSA

-719 KHINIDKQH
+719 KHLVIDKEH

-765 LQAAPEYRQDEAS
+765 LQAAPEYRADAAS
-778 LESYFLK
+778 LERYYLK
-785 NGNNESVPLTSFVEV
+785 NGDGESVPLTSFVEV

-806 EYVSQFNLYRSI
+806 EYISQFNLYRSI
-818 GINVTPDEGVS
+818 GINVTPTAGAS
-829 TGQIMD
+829 TGDIMSD
-835 KIEQIANDILPD
+835 IERIAEDVLPD

-853 SGVSFQEREKG
+853 SGVSFQEQEEGGKG
-864 SKGGWVFLIAF
+864 AWVFLIAF
-875 IFVFFTLSALYESWS
+875 VFVFFTLSSLYESWS
-890 LPLSIVTGVPLAVL
+890 LPLAIVAGVPLAVM
-904 GALCAIGLAH
+904 GALCGVGLAH
-914 LFEPKFINDIYMQ
+914 LIAPQYINDIYMQ

-953 EERQSLLDATINAAK
+953 EERQSLLEATVNAAK

-1003 VSLVG
+1003 VSLVS

-1016 GILLYPALYYTVGK
+1016 GVVLYPALYYLVGK
-1030 VARFEQK
+1030 VARFEQ
-1037 RQKEDNYA
+1037 RRKEEDYA

>member
-7 RRPIFAISLSVIIVL
+7 GRPIFAISLSVIIVL
-22 LGGISIGSLSIE
+22 LGAISIGNLAIE

-73 SNMLYMQATS
+73 SDMLYMQATS

-108 QNNVSTAMAKL
+108 QNNVATAMAKL
-119 PSSVTEQ
+119 PASVTEQ

-202 EILNAI
+202 DILSAI
-208 SVEAGIYPAG
+208 STEAGIYPAG
-218 QFGAEPTPPSTQ
+218 KFGAEPTPSTTQ
-230 YTYTVTMPRQ
+230 FTYTVTMPRQ
-240 ISSPEEFGNILLR
+240 ISSAEEFGDILLR
-253 TTDTGRQVRL
+253 TTERGTQLRL

-276 GASSRF
+276 GANSRF
-282 GDKPTTIISIYQEP
+282 GDMPTTIISIYQEP

-302 LGEAVKAKM
+302 LGKAVKAKM
-311 TELAERMP
+311 SELAKRMP
-319 DGLEYEVLVDGTKS
+319 DGVEFEVLVDGTKS

-342 ETLIIALFL
+342 ETLIIALVL

-364 ATLIPLIAIPVSI
+364 ATLIPLVAIPVSI

-393 VSLLG
+393 ISLLG

-414 EAVQAGIERGLTPMA
+414 EAVQANIERGLNA
-429 ATEEAMSKVTSPI
+429 RKATDEAMGKVTSPI

-449 LAVFLPISFS
+449 LAVFIPISFS

-468 QFAVTISVSVIFST
+468 QFAITISVSVVFST
-482 INALSLSPALCAQL
+482 INALSLSPALCGLL
-496 LRPRKERTKGFF
+496 LRPHKERTTGFF
-508 GAFNRIFN
+508 GAFNRLFDRA
-516 KSMGRYGQ
+516 MGRYSEV
-524 TIGAVVSRWRTTIAM
+524 IGKVVSRWRTSIVV
-539 VAIIAVAIV
+539 VAVMAVAIV
-548 AMLRIIPRGFLPE
+548 AMLKILPKGFLPE
-561 EDQGFFTIS
+561 EDLGFFTIS

-578 LFHTEQIMEK
+578 LSRTEQIMAK
-588 IDSVTKATLPIIEST
+588 VDSVTKATLPIVEST

-609 NMISGVAST
+609 NMISGVAAT
-618 NSGVIFVKLTDFNKR
+618 NSGVVFVKLKDFDQR
-633 KMSAMEAVAK
+633 KMSAMEAVAE
-643 LNEVLYSAIP
+643 LNRVLYSAIP

-681 AGRGTNY
+681 AGKGTEY
-688 LAEQSDKLLSALRK
+688 LAEQSNRLLAELRK

-709 TTEFRNGVAQ
+709 STEFRNGVAQ
-719 KHINIDKQH
+719 KHLDIDKQH

-765 LQAAPEYRQDEAS
+765 LQAAPEYRENEAS
-778 LESYFLK
+778 LNGYYLK
-785 NGNNESVPLTSFVEV
+785 NGNGESVPLTSFVSV

-806 EYVSQFNLYRSI
+806 QYISQFNLYRSI
-818 GINVTPDEGVS
+818 GINVSPEEGVS
-829 TGQIMD
+829 TGDVMD
-835 KIEQIANDILPD
+835 NIERIAETTLPD
-847 DTAIAW
+847 DVAIAW
-853 SGVSFQEREKG
+853 SGVSFQEREESG
-864 SKGGWVFLIAF
+864 RGAWVFLIAF
-875 IFVFFTLSALYESWS
+875 VFVFFTLSSLYESWS
-890 LPLSIVTGVPLAVL
+890 LPLSIVMSVPLAVV
-904 GALCAIGLAH
+904 GALCAVGLAH
-914 LFEPKFINDIYMQ
+914 LFAPQFINDIYMQ
-927 ISLAMLIGLAA
+927 ISLAMLIGLAS

-953 EERQSLLDATINAAK
+953 EKQLSLLEATVNASK

-978 FASILGMLPLVFAS
+978 FASILGILPLVFAS
-992 GVYSTARNIMG
+992 GVYSTARNIIG

-1016 GILLYPALYYTVGK
+1016 GILLYPAFYFLVGK

-1037 RQKEDNYA
+1037 RQKEDNNA

>member
-7 RRPIFAISLSVIIVL
+7 HRPIFAISLSVVIVL
-22 LGGISIGSLSIE
+22 LGALSIANLSIE

-51 GADAETVNNAVATP
+51 GADAETVNNSVATP
-65 IAESIMGV
+65 IAQSVMGV
-73 SNMLYMQATS
+73 SDMLYMQATS

-108 QNNVSTAMAKL
+108 QNNVATAMAKL

-147 RYDENFLSNYAYINI
+147 RYDEDFLSNYAYINI
-162 QNELLKINGIGKV
+162 ENELLKINGIGKV
-175 EIMGAGEYAMRVW
+175 DIMGAGEYAMRVW
-188 LRPDLLAYYNISVS
+188 LRPDLLSYYNISVNDIVS
-202 EILNAI
+202 AI
-208 SVEAGIYPAG
+208 STEAGIYPAG
-218 QFGAEPTPPSTQ
+218 KFGAEPTPSSTL

-240 ISSPEEFGNILLR
+240 ISTPEEWGDILLR
-253 TTDTGRQVRL
+253 TTERGEQVRL
-263 RDVATIELGNQNY
+263 RDVATIELGNENY
-276 GASSRF
+276 GTSSRF
-282 GDKPTTIISIYQEP
+282 GDKPTTIITIYQEP

-302 LGEAVKAKM
+302 LGKAVKEKM
-311 TELAERMP
+311 ATIAERMP
-319 DGLEYEVLVDGTKS
+319 DGVEFEVLVDGTKS

-342 ETLIIALFL
+342 ETLIIALIL
-351 VILIIFIFLQDWR
+351 VILIIFLFLQSWR

-377 IGTFMVFP
+377 IGTFMIFP

-414 EAVQAGIERGLTPMA
+414 EASQANIERGMSPTE
-429 ATEEAMSKVTSPI
+429 ATEEAMKKVTSPI

-449 LAVFLPISFS
+449 LAVFIPISFS

-468 QFAVTISVSVIFST
+468 QFAVTISVSVVFST
-482 INALSLSPALCAQL
+482 INALSLSPALCAML
-496 LRPRKERTKGFF
+496 LRPHKERTTGFF
-508 GAFNRIFN
+508 GAFNRLFN
-516 KSMGRYGQ
+516 KAMGRYGSS
-524 TIGAVVSRWRTTIAM
+524 IGRIVSRWRTTIAV
-539 VAIIAVAIV
+539 VAVMAVAIV
-548 AMLRIIPRGFLPE
+548 AMLKILPQGFLPE

-570 VNAPDNTA
+570 VNGPDNIA
-578 LFHTEQIMEK
+578 LSRTEQIMAK
-588 IDSVTKATLPIIEST
+588 VDSVTKATLPIVEST

-609 NMISGVAST
+609 NLISGVAAT
-618 NSGVIFVKLTDFNKR
+618 NSGIIFVKLTDFSKR
-633 KMSAMEAVAK
+633 KMSVMEAVAK
-643 LNEVLYSAIP
+643 LNKVLYNAIP

-681 AGRGTNY
+681 AGKGTDY
-688 LAEQSDKLLSALRK
+688 LAEQCNKLLAALRK
-702 EPRIKSA
+702 EPKIQSA
-709 TTEFRNGVAQ
+709 STEFRNGVAQ
-719 KHINIDKQH
+719 KHLDIDKQH
-728 ALMSGVSLSSLY
+728 ALMNGVSLSSLY
-740 SETATLLGGRMINN
+740 SETAALLGGRMINN

-765 LQAAPEYRQDEAS
+765 LQAAPDYRESDSS
-778 LESYFLK
+778 LSGYFLK
-785 NGNNESVPLTSFVEV
+785 NGNGESVPLTSFVTV

-806 EYVSQFNLYRSI
+806 QYVSQFNLYRSI
-818 GINVTPDEGVS
+818 SINVTPKEGTS
-829 TGQIMD
+829 TGETMD
-835 KIEQIANDILPD
+835 RIETIANEILPD
-847 DTAIAW
+847 DTSIAW
-853 SGVSFQEREKG
+853 SGVSFQEREEGGKG
-864 SKGGWVFLIAF
+864 AWVFLIAF
-875 IFVFFTLSALYESWS
+875 VFVFFTLSALYESWS
-890 LPLSIVTGVPLAVL
+890 LPLSIVMGVPLAVV
-904 GALCAIGLAH
+904 GALCAVGIAH
-914 LFEPKFINDIYMQ
+914 LIAPQFINDIYMQ

-938 KNSILVVE
+938 KNAILVVE

-953 EERQSLLDATINAAK
+953 EEHQSLAEATVNAAK

-1016 GILLYPALYYTVGK
+1016 GVMLYPALYFLVGK
-1030 VARFEQK
+1030 VARFEKQK
-1037 RQKEDNYA
+1037 

>member
-22 LGGISIGSLSIE
+22 LGGISIASLSIE

-46 TATYE
+46 SATYE

-65 IAESIMGV
+65 LAESIMGV
-73 SNMLYMQATS
+73 SDMLYMQATS
-83 ANDGSMTLQV
+83 SNDGSMTLQV
-93 TFDIGSDADLDAIFT
+93 TFDIGSDADLNAIFT
-108 QNNVSTAMAKL
+108 QNNVATAMAKL
-119 PSSVTEQ
+119 PASVTEQ

-147 RYDENFLSNYAYINI
+147 RYDENFLSNYAYINLE
-162 QNELLKINGIGKV
+162 NEILKINGIGKV
-175 EIMGAGEYAMRVW
+175 DIMGAGEYAMRVW

-202 EILNAI
+202 EILDAI
-208 SVEAGIYPAG
+208 ATEAGIYPAG
-218 QFGAEPTPPSTQ
+218 QFGAEPTPATTQ

-240 ISSPEEFGNILLR
+240 ISTAEEFGNILLR
-253 TTDTGRQVRL
+253 TTESGTQVRL
-263 RDVATIELGNQNY
+263 RDVATVELGNQNY

-282 GDKPTTIISIYQEP
+282 GQRPTTIISIYQEP

-311 TELAERMP
+311 EEMAERMP
-319 DGLEYEVLVDGTKS
+319 DGMEYEILVDGTKS

-342 ETLIIALFL
+342 ETLIIALVL
-351 VILIIFIFLQDWR
+351 VIFIIFIFLQDWR

-414 EAVQAGIERGLTPMA
+414 EAAQAGIERGLTPVA

-468 QFAVTISVSVIFST
+468 QFAVTISVSVIFSM
-482 INALSLSPALCAQL
+482 INALSLSPALCAVL
-496 LRPRKERTKGFF
+496 LRPRKERTRGIF
-508 GAFNRIFN
+508 GLFNRIFDS
-516 KSMGRYGQ
+516 SMGRYGQ
-524 TIGAVVSRWRTTIAM
+524 TIGRVIVRWRTTLAM
-539 VAIIAVAIV
+539 VAIMAVAIV
-548 AMLRIIPRGFLPE
+548 AMLKTLPSGFLPE

-578 LFHTEQIMEK
+578 LSRTEEIMAK
-588 IDSVTKATLPIIEST
+588 VDSVTKATLPIVEST

-609 NMISGVAST
+609 NMISGVAAT
-618 NSGVIFVKLTDFNKR
+618 NCGVVFVKLTDFDKR
-633 KMSAMEAVAK
+633 KMSSMEAVAE
-643 LNEVLYSAIP
+643 LNRVLYTAIP

-669 VTSGVTFELQDR
+669 ITSGVTFELQDR
-681 AGRGTNY
+681 AGKGIDY
-688 LAEQSDKLLSALRK
+688 LAEQSKRLLSALQK

-719 KHINIDKQH
+719 KHLDIDKQH

-754 FNLYGR
+754 FNLFGR

-765 LQAAPEYRQDEAS
+765 LQAAPEYRESEAS
-778 LESYFLK
+778 LEGYFLK
-785 NGNNESVPLTSFVEV
+785 NGKGESVPLTSFVTV

-806 EYVSQFNLYRSI
+806 QYISQFNLYRSI
-818 GINVTPDEGVS
+818 GINVSPDEGVS
-829 TGQIMD
+829 TGQIMED
-835 KIEQIANDILPD
+835 IERVADEILPD

-853 SGVSFQEREKG
+853 SGVSYQEHEEGGKG
-864 SKGGWVFLIAF
+864 AWVFLIAF

-890 LPLSIVTGVPLAVL
+890 LPLSIVAGVPLAVL

-914 LFEPKFINDIYMQ
+914 LIAPHFINDIYMQ

-953 EERQSLLDATINAAK
+953 EEHQSLLEATVNAAK

-1016 GILLYPALYYTVGK
+1016 GVILYPALYYLVGK

-1037 RQKEDNYA
+1037 RLKEENYA

>member
-7 RRPIFAISLSVIIVL
+7 HRPIFAISLSVIIVL
-22 LGGISIGSLSIE
+22 LGAISITNLAIE
-34 QYPDITPPVVEV
+34 QYPNITPPVVEV
-46 TATYE
+46 TANYE
-51 GADAETVNNAVATP
+51 GAGAETVNNAVATP
-65 IAESIMGV
+65 LAESIMGV
-73 SNMLYMQATS
+73 SDMLYMQATS

-108 QNNVSTAMAKL
+108 QNNVSSATSKL
-119 PSSVTEQ
+119 PSSVIEQ

-134 TGFLMVYALYSDG
+134 SGFLMVYALYSDG

-162 QNELLKINGIGKV
+162 QNEILKINGIGKV
-175 EIMGAGEYAMRVW
+175 DIMGAGEYAMRVW
-188 LRPDLLAYYNISVS
+188 LRPDLLAYYNISVND
-202 EILNAI
+202 ILSAI
-208 SVEAGIYPAG
+208 STEAGIYPAG
-218 QFGAEPTPPSTQ
+218 KFGAEPTPSTTQ
-230 YTYTVTMPRQ
+230 FTYTVTMPRQ
-240 ISSPEEFGNILLR
+240 ISTPEEFGDILLR
-253 TTDTGRQVRL
+253 TTERGRQVRL
-263 RDVATIELGNQNY
+263 RDVATVELGNQNY

-282 GDKPTTIISIYQEP
+282 GNLPTTIISIYQEP

-302 LGEAVKAKM
+302 LGKAVKAKM
-311 TELAERMP
+311 AEVAERMP
-319 DGLEYEVLVDGTKS
+319 DGVEYEVLVDGTKS

-342 ETLIIALFL
+342 ETLIIALIL
-351 VILIIFIFLQDWR
+351 VISIIFIFLQDWR

-393 VSLLG
+393 ISLLG

-414 EAVQAGIERGLTPMA
+414 EAVQAGIERGLPPA
-429 ATEEAMSKVTSPI
+429 KATEEAMSKVTSPI

-449 LAVFLPISFS
+449 LAVFIPISFS

-468 QFAVTISVSVIFST
+468 QFAVTISVSVIFSA
-482 INALSLSPALCAQL
+482 INALSLSPALCALL
-496 LRPRKERTKGFF
+496 LRPHKERTTGFF
-508 GAFNRIFN
+508 GYFNRLFD
-516 KSMGRYGQ
+516 KAMGRYGA
-524 TIGAVVSRWRTTIAM
+524 TIGGIAKRWRTTIAM
-539 VAIIAVAIV
+539 VAIMAVVIV
-548 AMLRIIPRGFLPE
+548 AMLKILPKGFLPE
-561 EDQGFFTIS
+561 EDLGFFTIS

-578 LFHTEQIMEK
+578 LSRTKQIMAK
-588 IDSVTKATLPIIEST
+588 VDSVTKATLPIVQST

-609 NMISGVAST
+609 NLISGIAST
-618 NSGVIFVKLTDFNKR
+618 SSGVVFVKLTDFNKR
-633 KMSAMEAVAK
+633 KMSAMEAVER

-669 VTSGVTFELQDR
+669 VMSGITFELQDR
-681 AGRGTNY
+681 AGKGVSY
-688 LAEQSDKLLSALRK
+688 LVEQSDKLISALRK
-702 EPRIKSA
+702 EPLIKSA
-709 TTEFRNGVAQ
+709 TTEFRSGVAQ
-719 KHINIDKQH
+719 KHLDIDKEH
-728 ALMSGVSLSSLY
+728 AQMSGVSLDALY

-754 FNLYGR
+754 FNLFGR

-765 LQAAPEYRQDEAS
+765 LQAAPEYRESGKS
-778 LESYFLK
+778 LDSYFLM
-785 NGNNESVPLTSFVEV
+785 NGNNQSVPLTSFVTV

-806 EYVSQFNLYRSI
+806 EYISQFNLYRSI
-818 GINVTPDEGVS
+818 GINVTPTKGAS
-829 TGQIMD
+829 TGDTMD
-835 KIEQIANDILPD
+835 RIEDIAKDILPN

-853 SGVSFQEREKG
+853 SGVSFQEREESGKG
-864 SKGGWVFLIAF
+864 AWVFLIAF
-875 IFVFFTLSALYESWS
+875 IFVFFTLSSLYESWS
-890 LPLSIVTGVPLAVL
+890 LPLAIVMGVPLAVV
-904 GALCAIGLAH
+904 GALCGVGVAH
-914 LFEPKFINDIYMQ
+914 LIAPQFINDIYMQ

-946 YADKLFH
+946 YADKLFR
-953 EERQSLLDATINAAK
+953 EEQQSLLDATINAAK

-1016 GILLYPALYYTVGK
+1016 GVLLYPALYFLVKKLTI
-1030 VARFEQK
+1030 
-1037 RQKEDNYA
+1037 NS

>member
-1 MKNFFI
+1 MNNFFI

-22 LGGISIGSLSIE
+22 LGAISITNLSIE

-65 IAESIMGV
+65 IAESVMGV
-73 SNMLYMQATS
+73 SDMLYMQATS

-108 QNNVSTAMAKL
+108 QNNVATAMAKL
-119 PSSVTEQ
+119 PSSVTEL

-147 RYDENFLSNYAYINI
+147 RYDNNFLSNYAYINLE
-162 QNELLKINGIGKV
+162 NELLKINGIGKV
-175 EIMGAGEYAMRVW
+175 DIMGAGEYAMRVW
-188 LRPDLLAYYNISVS
+188 LRPDLLTYYNISVS
-202 EILNAI
+202 EILSAI
-208 SVEAGIYPAG
+208 STEAGIYPAG
-218 QFGAEPTPPSTQ
+218 QFGAEPTPPTTQ

-240 ISSPEEFGNILLR
+240 ISSPEEFGEILLR
-253 TTDTGRQVRL
+253 TTEKGTQVRL
-263 RDVATIELGNQNY
+263 SDVATVELGSQSYNS
-276 GASSRF
+276 SSRF
-282 GDKPTTIISIYQEP
+282 GDKPTTIITIYQEP

-302 LGEAVKAKM
+302 LGEQVKAKM
-311 TELAERMP
+311 ATLAERMP
-319 DGLEYEVLVDGTKS
+319 DGVDFEVLVDGTKS

-342 ETLIIALFL
+342 ETLIIALIL

-377 IGTFMVFP
+377 IGTFMIFP

-414 EAVQAGIERGLTPMA
+414 EAAQANIERGMA
-429 ATEEAMSKVTSPI
+429 PHTATDEAMRKVTSPI

-449 LAVFLPISFS
+449 LAVFIPISFS

-482 INALSLSPALCAQL
+482 INALSLSPALCAML
-496 LRPRKERTKGFF
+496 LRPHKERKEGFF
-508 GAFNRIFN
+508 GLFNRLFD
-516 KSMGRYGQ
+516 SAMGRYSD
-524 TIGAVVSRWRTTIAM
+524 TISRVVSRWRTTIAM
-539 VAIIAVAIV
+539 VAVIAVVIV
-548 AMLRIIPRGFLPE
+548 AMLKLLPRGFLPE

-578 LFHTEQIMEK
+578 LSRTEK
-588 IDSVTKATLPIIEST
+588 IMSKVDSVTKATLPIIEST

-609 NMISGVAST
+609 NLISGVAAT
-618 NSGVIFVKLTDFNKR
+618 NSGVIFVKLTDFSKR
-633 KMSAMEAVAK
+633 KMSAMEAVSK
-643 LNEVLYSAIP
+643 LNRVLYSAIP

-681 AGRGTNY
+681 AGKGIDY
-688 LAEQSDKLLSALRK
+688 LAKQSEKLLAALRK
-702 EPRIKSA
+702 ESRIKSA

-719 KHINIDKQH
+719 KHLDIDKQH

-740 SETATLLGGRMINN
+740 AETATLLGGHMINN

-765 LQAAPEYRQDEAS
+765 LQAAPEYRESAKS

-785 NGNNESVPLTSFVEV
+785 NGNNESVPLTSFVTV

-806 EYVSQFNLYRSI
+806 QYISQFNLYRSI
-818 GINVTPDEGVS
+818 GINVTPEEGSS

-835 KIEQIANDILPD
+835 KIEQIANDILPN
-847 DTAIAW
+847 DTTIAW
-853 SGVSFQEREKG
+853 SGVSFQEREEG
-864 SKGGWVFLIAF
+864 SKSGGVFLIAF
-875 IFVFFTLSALYESWS
+875 IFVFFTLAALYESWS
-890 LPLSIVTGVPLAVL
+890 LPISIVASVPLAVM
-904 GALCAIGLAH
+904 GALTAVGIAH
-914 LFEPKFINDIYMQ
+914 LIAPQFINDIYMQ

-953 EERQSLLDATINAAK
+953 DERQSLLEATVNAAK

-1016 GILLYPALYYTVGK
+1016 GILLYPALYYLVGR
-1030 VARFEQK
+1030 VAKFEQK
-1037 RQKEDNYA
+1037 RQKEENYA

>member
-22 LGGISIGSLSIE
+22 LGIISLGKLAIE

-65 IAESIMGV
+65 IAESVMGV
-73 SNMLYMQATS
+73 SDMLYMQSTS

-93 TFDIGSDADLDAIFT
+93 TFDIESDSDLDAIFT
-108 QNNVSTAMAKL
+108 QNRVATAMAKL

-134 TGFLMVYALYSDG
+134 TGFLLVYALYSDG
-147 RYDENFLSNYAYINI
+147 RYDESFLSNYAYINLE
-162 QNELLKINGIGKV
+162 NELLKINGIGKV
-175 EIMGAGEYAMRVW
+175 DIMGAGEYAMRVW
-188 LRPDLLAYYNISVS
+188 LRPDLLAYYNISVN
-202 EILNAI
+202 EIISAI
-208 SVEAGIYPAG
+208 ATEAGIYPAG
-218 QFGAEPTPPSTQ
+218 EFGAEPTPDTTQ
-230 YTYTVTMPRQ
+230 FTYTVTMPRQ
-240 ISSPEEFGNILLR
+240 ISSAEEFANILLC
-253 TTDTGRQVRL
+253 TTEKGEQVRL
-263 RDVATIELGNQNY
+263 RDVASVELGNQTY
-276 GASSRF
+276 GSSSQF
-282 GDKPTTIISIYQEP
+282 GNKPTTIITIYQEP
-296 NSNAVA
+296 GSNAVA
-302 LGEAVKAKM
+302 LGKAVKTKM
-311 TELAERMP
+311 SELAERMP
-319 DGLEYEVLVDGTKS
+319 DGIDTEVLVDGTKS

-342 ETLIIALFL
+342 ETLIIALVL
-351 VILIIFIFLQDWR
+351 VILIIFLFLQDWR

-393 VSLLG
+393 ISLLG

-414 EAVQAGIERGLTPMA
+414 EAVQAGIEQGLSPRR

-449 LAVFLPISFS
+449 LAVFIPISFS

-468 QFAVTISVSVIFST
+468 QFAVTISVSVLFSMV
-482 INALSLSPALCAQL
+482 NALSLSPALCALL
-496 LRPRKERTKGFF
+496 LRKRKEHTKGLF
-508 GAFNRIFN
+508 GLFNRVFERA
-516 KSMGRYGQ
+516 MGRYGS
-524 TIGAVVSRWRTTIAM
+524 TISRAVTRWRTTLAM
-539 VAIIAVAIV
+539 VAVMAVVIGAV
-548 AMLRIIPRGFLPE
+548 LRLLPSGFLPE

-570 VNAPDNTA
+570 VTAPDNTA
-578 LFHTEQIMEK
+578 LARTKQIMTK
-588 IDSVTKATLPIIEST
+588 VDSVTKATLPIVEST

-609 NMISGVAST
+609 NLISGIAST
-618 NSGVIFVKLTDFNKR
+618 NSGVIFVKLTDFDKR
-633 KMSAMEAVAK
+633 KMSSMEAVAK
-643 LNEVLYSAIP
+643 INEVLYSAIP

-669 VTSGVTFELQDR
+669 ITSGVTFELQDR
-681 AGRGTNY
+681 AGRGTAY
-688 LAEQSDKLLSALRK
+688 LAEQSERLLTALRS
-702 EPRIKSA
+702 EPRIQSA

-719 KHINIDKQH
+719 KHLVIDKEH

-765 LQAAPEYRQDEAS
+765 LQAAPEYRADASS
-778 LESYFLK
+778 LERYYLK
-785 NGNNESVPLTSFVEV
+785 NGDGESVPLTSFVEV

-806 EYVSQFNLYRSI
+806 EYISQFNLYRSI
-818 GINVTPDEGVS
+818 DINVMPVSGAS
-829 TGQIMD
+829 TGEIITD
-835 KIEQIANDILPD
+835 IERIADDVLPD
-847 DTAIAW
+847 DTSIAW
-853 SGVSFQEREKG
+853 SGVSFQEQEEGGKG
-864 SKGGWVFLIAF
+864 AWVFLIAF
-875 IFVFFTLSALYESWS
+875 VFVFFTLSSLYESWS
-890 LPLSIVTGVPLAVL
+890 LPLAIVAGVPLAVM
-904 GALCAIGLAH
+904 GALCGVGLAH
-914 LFEPKFINDIYMQ
+914 LIAPQFINDIYMQ

-953 EERQSLLDATINAAK
+953 EERQSLLEATINAAK

-1003 VSLVG
+1003 VSLVS
-1008 GLLFATIF
+1008 GLLFATLF
-1016 GILLYPALYYTVGK
+1016 GIILYPALYYLVGK
-1030 VARFEQK
+1030 VARFEQ
-1037 RQKEDNYA
+1037 RRKEEDYA